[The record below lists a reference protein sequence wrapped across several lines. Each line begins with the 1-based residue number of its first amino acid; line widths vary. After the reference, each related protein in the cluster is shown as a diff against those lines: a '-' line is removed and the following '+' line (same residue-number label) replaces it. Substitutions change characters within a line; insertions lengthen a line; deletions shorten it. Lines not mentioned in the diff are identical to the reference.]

1 MSTISF
7 KIGYLF
13 LTGINFGVTLTT
25 MKKTGFI
32 ITIFVLSLFTA
43 LPSAFAGR
51 GPKPKIV
58 LKMATVAPKGH
69 ALTKR
74 MDTFNEEVKKATNNE
89 VGFKIYWGGVQ
100 GDDNNVLRKI
110 RLGQL
115 HGGFFS
121 GYSLGRIVP
130 EVRVTELPYIFSS
143 DEEVK
148 YVRDNLEEVMT
159 EYFDKKGYVVLGGFV
174 DIGFM
179 YLFSKK
185 PITSIDAL
193 RASKCWVPGE
203 DALGQSFYK
212 SMNIQPVPLS
222 INDVMTSVSTNLI
235 DSAGMTPL
243 GAIAFRWYTKFQY
256 MSDYPVLNIVGAN
269 IVTKRVWNKISPENQ
284 KTVLEIA
291 NKYSEK
297 QKVDLRT
304 ANDDSYK
311 LLKQAG
317 VQIVQMDPIKRPE
330 EIQFMFDAGIA
341 AREAQVGNLYPRDLM
356 DKTLALINEY
366 RKLKNGSASL
376 PSDKKL

>member
-1 MSTISF
+1 MNKSPETF
-7 KIGYLF
+7 FNMRKIQF
-13 LTGINFGVTLTT
+13 IIICTLTC
-25 MKKTGFI
+25 
-32 ITIFVLSLFTA
+32 LFTA
-43 LPSAFAGR
+43 VTATHAGR
-51 GPKPKIV
+51 GPKPEIV

-74 MDTFNEEVKKATNNE
+74 MDTFNEEVKKATNNK

-130 EVRVTELPYIFSS
+130 EVRVTELPYIFNN
-143 DEEVK
+143 DDEVK
-148 YVRDNLEEVMT
+148 YVRDNLDEIMT
-159 EYFDKKGYVVLGGFV
+159 GYFNKKGYVVLGGFI

-185 PITSIDAL
+185 PITSLDAL
-193 RASKCWVPGE
+193 RTSKCWVPGE

-256 MSDYPVLNIVGAN
+256 MSDYPVLNIIGAN
-269 IVTKRVWNKISPENQ
+269 IVTKRMWDKISPENR
-284 KTVLEIA
+284 KIVLKIA
-291 NKYSEK
+291 KKFSEK
-297 QKVDLRT
+297 QKMDLRT
-304 ANDDSYK
+304 ANAESFE

-317 VQIVQMDPIKRPE
+317 MTIVHMDPVKRPE

-356 DKTLALINEY
+356 NRTLHLVDEF
-366 RKLKNGSASL
+366 RKLKTGSASL
-376 PSDKKL
+376 ALDKKM

>member
-1 MSTISF
+1 
-7 KIGYLF
+7 
-13 LTGINFGVTLTT
+13 
-25 MKKTGFI
+25 MKKTGFSI
-32 ITIFVLSLFTA
+32 IIIVLSLLIA
-43 LPSAFAGR
+43 VASSYAGR
-51 GPKPKIV
+51 GVKPKIV
-58 LKMATVAPKGH
+58 IKMATVAPKGH

-74 MDTFNEEVKKATNNE
+74 MDTFNEEVKKATENE

-130 EVRVTELPYIFSS
+130 EVRVTEIPYIFSN

-148 YVRDNLEEVMT
+148 YVRDNLEKTMT
-159 EYFDKKGYVVLGGFV
+159 GYFDTKGYVVLGGFI

-185 PITSIDAL
+185 PITSINAL
-193 RASKCWVPGE
+193 KSSKCWVPGE
-203 DALGQSFYK
+203 DSLGQSFYK
-212 SMNIQPVPLS
+212 SMGIQPVPLS

-256 MSDYPVLNIVGAN
+256 VSDYPVLNIIGAN
-269 IVTKRVWNKISPENQ
+269 IVTKRMWDKISPENKKRILKIATKFSEQQ
-284 KTVLEIA
+284 KM
-291 NKYSEK
+291 
-297 QKVDLRT
+297 DLRT
-304 ANDDSYK
+304 ANAESFE

-317 VQIVQMDPIKRPE
+317 MTIVHMDPVKRPE

-341 AREAQVGNLYPRDLM
+341 AREAQVDILYPRDLM
-356 DKTLALINEY
+356 EKTLSLVDEF
-366 RKLKNGSASL
+366 RRLKTGSASL
-376 PSDKKL
+376 PSDKTM

>member
-1 MSTISF
+1 
-7 KIGYLF
+7 
-13 LTGINFGVTLTT
+13 
-25 MKKTGFI
+25 MKKVQYI
-32 ITIFVLSLFTA
+32 IIICILCLFST
-43 LPSAFAGR
+43 STYTYAGR
-51 GPKPKIV
+51 GPKPDIV

-74 MDTFNEEVKKATNNE
+74 MDTFNEEVKKATNNK

-121 GYSLGRIVP
+121 GYSLGSIVP
-130 EVRVTELPYIFSS
+130 EVRVTEIPYIFSNA
-143 DEEVK
+143 DEVR
-148 YVRDNLEEVMT
+148 YVRDSLEKRMT
-159 EYFDKKGYVVLGGFV
+159 GYFDKKGYVVLGGFI

-185 PITSIDAL
+185 PITSIEAL
-193 RASKCWVPGE
+193 KSSKCWVPGE

-256 MSDYPVLNIVGAN
+256 MSDYPVLNIIGAN
-269 IVTKRVWNKISPENQ
+269 IVTKRMWNKISPENRE
-284 KTVLEIA
+284 TVLKIA
-291 NKYSEK
+291 KKFSAQ

-304 ANDDSYK
+304 ANAESYE

-317 VQIVQMDPIKRPE
+317 MTIVHMDPQKRPD
-330 EIQFMFDAGIA
+330 EIQFMFEAGIA
-341 AREAQVGNLYPRDLM
+341 AREAQIDILYPRDLM
-356 DKTLALINEY
+356 NKTLSLIDEF
-366 RKLKNGSASL
+366 RQLKTGSASL
-376 PSDKKL
+376 SSDKKM